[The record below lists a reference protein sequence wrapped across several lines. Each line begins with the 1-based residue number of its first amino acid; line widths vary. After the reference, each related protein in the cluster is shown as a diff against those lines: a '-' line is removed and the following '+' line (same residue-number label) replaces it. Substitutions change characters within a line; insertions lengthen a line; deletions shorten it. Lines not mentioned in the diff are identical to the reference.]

1 MDIIPAID
9 LRNGKCVRLYQG
21 DYEKETVFSD
31 DPVAM
36 ALRWQSEGA
45 GRLHLVDL
53 DGAAEGEPRNLDV
66 IERILAAVE
75 IPVQV
80 GGGIRSLDT
89 IEQLLDLGVSRAI
102 LGTVAIENPD
112 LIEEACQRFGNR
124 IIVGIDA
131 RDGLIATRGWLQQSS
146 TTAGELAAN
155 MIVLG
160 ARRFIYT
167 DISRD
172 GTLTSPNFEAI
183 AGLLSQV
190 NVPVIAAGGI
200 SSVEHLTALAEL
212 GVEGAIVGRAIYT
225 GDVELGEAVRS
236 VSKNRVIEKDDGQ

>member
-1 MDIIPAID
+1 MEIIPAID

-66 IERILAAVE
+66 IERILATVE

-80 GGGIRSLDT
+80 GGGIRSLVT
-89 IEQLLDLGVSRAI
+89 IEQLLDLSVSRAI

-112 LIEEACQRFGNR
+112 LIEEACRRFGNR

-146 TTAGELAAN
+146 TTAGELAAG
-155 MIVLG
+155 MVGLG

-172 GTLTSPNFEAI
+172 GTLTGPNFEAI
-183 AGLLSQV
+183 AGLLSRV
-190 NVPVIAAGGI
+190 NVPIIAAGGI
-200 SSVEHLTALAEL
+200 SSVGHLTGLAEL

-225 GDVELGEAVRS
+225 GDVNLEEAVKS
-236 VSKNRVIEKDDGQ
+236 VSRNHATKKDDRQ